1 MRAPK
6 FVSAAAFAV
15 AAATVGST
23 ILAAPAWALTT
34 DGAYTVTDPGTN
46 GTLTTGIAT
55 KQYTITL
62 PAHAKCSGD
71 TATAG
76 YHVYGYAVHVAG
88 KVTKAAL
95 TTAVQGLD
103 PVNGVPS
110 QFLPLTDNGGN
121 FYGPANT
128 AIGTGQI
135 VSIPLNL
142 EWAPLNSI
150 LVNNGL
156 APIYG
161 TKTLTYQVGIFCANP
176 SNKVIDFWNMPLT
189 FTKGTAAQGGFTWKV
204 GKHI

>member
-6 FVSAAAFAV
+6 FVSKAAFAV

-34 DGAYTVTDPGTN
+34 DGSYHATDPSSNNTI
-46 GTLTTGIAT
+46 TSGIAT
-55 KQYTITL
+55 QQYTITL
-62 PAHAKCSGD
+62 PAQAKCSGD

-76 YHVYGYAVHVAG
+76 YHVYGYVLHVAG
-88 KVTKAAL
+88 MVTKTSL
-95 TTAVQGLD
+95 TTAVKALD

-110 QFLPLTDNGGN
+110 QWLPLTDSGGN

-135 VSIPLNL
+135 TNVPLNL
-142 EWAPLNSI
+142 EWAPLNSL
-150 LVNNGL
+150 LVANSL
-156 APIYG
+156 PPLYG
-161 TKTLTYQVGIFCANP
+161 TKSSTYQVGIFCANS
-176 SNKVIDFWNMPLT
+176 SNKVVDFWNMPFT
-189 FTKGTAAQGGFTWKV
+189 FTKGSKAQGGFTWKV